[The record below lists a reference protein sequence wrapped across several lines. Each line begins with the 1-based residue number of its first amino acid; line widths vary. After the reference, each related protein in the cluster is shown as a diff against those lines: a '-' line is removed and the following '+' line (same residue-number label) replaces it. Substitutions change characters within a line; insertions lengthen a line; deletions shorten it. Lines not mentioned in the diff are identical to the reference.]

1 MEVYI
6 NDVKYDVDA
15 PKTILSFC
23 NEIGVEIPTLCYD
36 KRLLPNGACRLCIVE
51 VEGYKTPV
59 TACSEKLKDG
69 MKIHTH
75 SEKIIKMRREIL
87 DLLFSNHPNDCLNCD
102 KSGKCKLQNYCY
114 EYGIKTGSYKNEPSE
129 LKVDKTNKFFTY
141 DPYKCI
147 KCGIC
152 VSVCHNLQNS
162 HAISFI
168 DRGFDSY
175 IGAPMEKG
183 FGNSDC
189 VSCGNCVSACPVGAL
204 NPKKKYP
211 EDKFRYW
218 EVRKVQTTCSY
229 CGVGCQ
235 INLLIKGDRIV
246 EVEPINTIPNDGL
259 LCVKGKFAHK
269 FVNHPD
275 RLTKPLIKKD
285 GKFVEAS
292 WQEAYRL
299 IKEKYEEIMA
309 KKGPDGFG
317 GFSSARCTN
326 EENYLFQK
334 FIRTVFKTNN
344 VDHCARLC
352 HASTV
357 AGLANTLGSGAMTNS
372 IEEIDGTDAFLIIGT
387 NTTENHPVIGT
398 KIKKRVQDGA
408 KLIVIDPREI
418 ELAKY
423 ADIYLQIKP
432 GTNIAVLN
440 GLMNV
445 ILSEHLENKEYIDQR
460 TEGFEEFKKVVEKY
474 TPEVVAEICG
484 IDKDDLIKAAR
495 MYAKADK
502 GALYYSMGITQHATG
517 TNGVRS
523 TSNLQM
529 LLGNVGRE
537 STGINPLRGQNNVQG
552 ACDMGALPTDYT
564 GYQKV
569 FLDPVRESMGNF
581 WHTELPAKKG
591 LTITEMMHSAEKG
604 ELSFLY
610 IMGENPMI
618 SDPDLNHIKKALN
631 SLDFLVVQDI
641 FLSETAEFA
650 DVVLP
655 AASFAEKDGTFTNT
669 ERRIQRINKAIDP
682 IGESKPDWQILM
694 EVSTLLGYEEYY
706 NSPSEI
712 MDELAAC
719 TPSYRGISY
728 ERLKTESL
736 QWPCTSKDQKGT
748 KYLHKNTMARGKG
761 LFVPIEYEVS
771 KETPDEDYPLILTTG
786 RMLYQYHTRTMTG
799 KIDGLTEIA
808 GKSYMEISPV
818 TAKAYNIADGERVKV
833 SSRRGS
839 VTTMAKVTDKIEP
852 GVVFM
857 PFHYVDGSANTLTNP
872 VLDPIAKIPELK
884 VSSVA
889 IEKLE
894 RNSYVWSNK
903 DNKSCHGHGIIWS
916 QFLQGQCRKKP
927 KSTNPICF

>member
-1 MEVYI
+1 MKVII
-6 NDVKYDVDA
+6 NDFEYNLDT
-15 PKTILSFC
+15 PKTILEFC
-23 NEIGVEIPTLCYD
+23 KEIGIEIPTLCKD
-36 KRLLPNGACRLCIVE
+36 ERLLPNGACRLCIVE
-51 VEGYKTPV
+51 IEGYKTPV
-59 TACSEKLKDG
+59 TACSQKIKDG
-69 MKIHTH
+69 MKIYTH
-75 SEKIIKMRREIL
+75 SEKIMKMRREIL
-87 DLLFSNHPNDCLNCD
+87 DLLFSNHPNDCLSCD

-114 EYGIKTGSYKNEPSE
+114 EYGITKGSFERKIKDLPIDFS
-129 LKVDKTNKFFTY
+129 NKFYSY
-141 DPYKCI
+141 DPNKCI

-152 VSVCHNLQNS
+152 VSVCNNLQNS
-162 HAISFI
+162 NAISFV
-168 DRGFDSY
+168 DRGFDTY
-175 IGAPMEKG
+175 IGTPMDKG
-183 FGNSDC
+183 LGFSDC

-204 NPKKKYP
+204 NPKKKYE

-235 INLLIKGDRIV
+235 INLLIKGNRIV

-275 RLTKPLIKKD
+275 RLTKPLIRKN
-285 GKFVEAS
+285 GKLVEAS

-299 IKEKYEEIMA
+299 IKEKYDETME

-334 FIRTVFKTNN
+334 FVRTVFKTNN

-372 IEEIDGTDAFLIIGT
+372 ISEIEGTDAFIIIGT

-398 KIKKRVQDGA
+398 KIKKRVKEGA

-418 ELAKY
+418 ELADY

-440 GLMNV
+440 GLMHI
-445 ILSEHLENKEYIDQR
+445 ILKENLHDMDYISER
-460 TEGFEEFKKVVEKY
+460 CEGFEEFRKTVEKY
-474 TPEVVAEICG
+474 TPDFVAEICH
-484 IDKDDLIKAAR
+484 INKEDLIKAAR
-495 MYAKADK
+495 MYAKAEK
-502 GALYYSMGITQHATG
+502 GALYYSMGITQHSSG

-529 LLGNVGRE
+529 LTGNVGFE

-569 FLDPVRESMGNF
+569 FIDPVRERMGQF
-581 WHTELPAKKG
+581 WKRDLPDKKG
-591 LTITEMMHSAEKG
+591 LTITEMMDAADRG

-618 SDPDLNHIKKALN
+618 SDPDQNHIKKALKK
-631 SLDFLVVQDI
+631 LDFLLVQDI

-682 IGESKPDWQILM
+682 IGEAKADWQILM
-694 EVSTLLGYEEYY
+694 EISTLLGYEEYY
-706 NSPSEI
+706 ADPSEI
-712 MDELAAC
+712 MDEIAGC
-719 TPSYRGISY
+719 TPSYGGISY
-728 ERLKTESL
+728 KRLKKESL
-736 QWPCTSKDQKGT
+736 QWPCTNKDHPGT

-761 LFVPIEYEVS
+761 LFVPIEYEES
-771 KETPDEDYPLILTTG
+771 KELPDEKYPLILTTG

-799 KIDGLTEIA
+799 KIEGLSEIA
-808 GKSYMEISPV
+808 GKSYIEISPQ
-818 TAKAYNIADGERVKV
+818 TAKIYNIKNGEKIKV

-839 VTTMAKVTDKIEP
+839 VESYAKVTEKINP

-857 PFHYVDGSANTLTNP
+857 PFHYVDGPANRLTNP
-872 VLDPIAKIPELK
+872 ILDPIAKIPELK
-884 VSSVA
+884 VASVM
-889 IEKLE
+889 IEKIE
-894 RNSYVWSNK
+894 RGSYV
-903 DNKSCHGHGIIWS
+903 
-916 QFLQGQCRKKP
+916 
-927 KSTNPICF
+927 

>member
-1 MEVYI
+1 M
-6 NDVKYDVDA
+6 
-15 PKTILSFC
+15 C
-23 NEIGVEIPTLCYD
+23 N
-36 KRLLPNGACRLCIVE
+36 
-51 VEGYKTPV
+51 
-59 TACSEKLKDG
+59 
-69 MKIHTH
+69 
-75 SEKIIKMRREIL
+75 
-87 DLLFSNHPNDCLNCD
+87 
-102 KSGKCKLQNYCY
+102 
-114 EYGIKTGSYKNEPSE
+114 
-129 LKVDKTNKFFTY
+129 
-141 DPYKCI
+141 
-147 KCGIC
+147 
-152 VSVCHNLQNS
+152 NLQNS
-162 HAISFI
+162 NAISFV
-168 DRGFDSY
+168 DRGFDTY
-175 IGAPMEKG
+175 IGTPMDKG
-183 FGNSDC
+183 LGSCDC

-204 NPKKKYP
+204 NPKKKYE

-235 INLLIKGDRIV
+235 INLLIKGNRIV

-275 RLTKPLIKKD
+275 RLTKPLIRKN
-285 GKFVEAS
+285 GKLVEAS
-292 WQEAYRL
+292 WQEAYRV
-299 IKEKYEEIMA
+299 IKEKYDQTME

-334 FIRTVFKTNN
+334 FVRTVFKTNN

-372 IEEIDGTDAFLIIGT
+372 IAEIEGTDAFIIIGT

-398 KIKKRVQDGA
+398 KIKKRVKEGA

-418 ELAKY
+418 ELADY

-440 GLMNV
+440 GLMHI
-445 ILSEHLENKEYIDQR
+445 ILKENLHDMDYINER
-460 TEGFEEFKKVVEKY
+460 CEGFEEFRKTIEKY
-474 TPEVVAEICG
+474 TPDLVAKICH
-484 IDKDDLIKAAR
+484 INKDDLIKAAR
-495 MYAKADK
+495 MYAKAKK
-502 GALYYSMGITQHATG
+502 GALYYSMGITQHSSG

-529 LLGNVGRE
+529 LTGNVGFE

-569 FLDPVRESMGNF
+569 FIDPVREKMGEF
-581 WHTELPAKKG
+581 WKRDLPDKKG
-591 LTITEMMHSAEKG
+591 LTITEMMDAADKG

-618 SDPDLNHIKKALN
+618 SDPDQNHIREALKK
-631 SLDFLVVQDI
+631 LDFLLVQDI

-669 ERRIQRINKAIDP
+669 ERRIQRINKAIEP
-682 IGESKPDWQILM
+682 IGEAKADWQILM
-694 EVSTLLGYEEYY
+694 EISTLLGYEEYY
-706 NSPSEI
+706 ENPSEI
-712 MDELAAC
+712 MDEIAAC
-719 TPSYRGISY
+719 TPSYGGISY
-728 ERLKTESL
+728 KRLKKESL
-736 QWPCTSKDQKGT
+736 QWPCTNKDHPGT

-761 LFVPIEYEVS
+761 LFVPIDYEES
-771 KETPDEDYPLILTTG
+771 KELPDEKYPLILTTG

-799 KIDGLTEIA
+799 KIEGLSEIA
-808 GKSYMEISPV
+808 GKSYIEISPQ
-818 TAKAYNIADGERVKV
+818 TAKIYNIKNGEKIKV

-839 VTTMAKVTDKIEP
+839 VESYAKVTEKINP

-857 PFHYVDGSANTLTNP
+857 PFHYVDGPANRLTNP
-872 VLDPIAKIPELK
+872 ILDPIAKIPELK
-884 VSSVA
+884 VASVM
-889 IEKLE
+889 IEKIE
-894 RNSYVWSNK
+894 RGSYV
-903 DNKSCHGHGIIWS
+903 
-916 QFLQGQCRKKP
+916 
-927 KSTNPICF
+927 

>member
-1 MEVYI
+1 M
-6 NDVKYDVDA
+6 
-15 PKTILSFC
+15 
-23 NEIGVEIPTLCYD
+23 
-36 KRLLPNGACRLCIVE
+36 
-51 VEGYKTPV
+51 
-59 TACSEKLKDG
+59 
-69 MKIHTH
+69 
-75 SEKIIKMRREIL
+75 
-87 DLLFSNHPNDCLNCD
+87 
-102 KSGKCKLQNYCY
+102 
-114 EYGIKTGSYKNEPSE
+114 
-129 LKVDKTNKFFTY
+129 NK
-141 DPYKCI
+141 
-147 KCGIC
+147 G
-152 VSVCHNLQNS
+152 L
-162 HAISFI
+162 
-168 DRGFDSY
+168 GF
-175 IGAPMEKG
+175 
-183 FGNSDC
+183 SDC

-204 NPKKKYP
+204 NPKKKYE

-218 EVRKVQTTCSY
+218 ETRKVQTTCSY

-235 INLLIKGDRIV
+235 INLLIKGNRIV

-275 RLTKPLIKKD
+275 RLTKPLIRKN
-285 GKFVEAS
+285 GKLVEAS
-292 WQEAYRL
+292 WQEAYRV
-299 IKEKYEEIMA
+299 IKEKYNETME

-334 FIRTVFKTNN
+334 FVRTVFKTNS

-372 IEEIDGTDAFLIIGT
+372 ISEIEGTDAFIIIGT

-398 KIKKRVQDGA
+398 KIKKRVKEGA

-418 ELAKY
+418 ELADY

-440 GLMNV
+440 GLMHI
-445 ILSEHLENKEYIDQR
+445 ILKENLHDMDYINER
-460 TEGFEEFKKVVEKY
+460 CEGFEEFRKTVEKY
-474 TPEVVAEICG
+474 TPDLVAKICH
-484 IDKDDLIKAAR
+484 INKDDLIKAAR
-495 MYAKADK
+495 MYAKAEK
-502 GALYYSMGITQHATG
+502 GALYYSMGITQHSSG

-529 LLGNVGRE
+529 LTGNVGFE

-569 FLDPVRESMGNF
+569 FIDPVRERMGEF
-581 WHTELPAKKG
+581 WKRDLPDKKG
-591 LTITEMMHSAEKG
+591 LTITEMMDSANRG

-618 SDPDLNHIKKALN
+618 SDPDQNHIKKALKK
-631 SLDFLVVQDI
+631 LDFLLVQDI
-641 FLSETAEFA
+641 FLTETAEFA

-669 ERRIQRINKAIDP
+669 ERRIQRINKAIEP
-682 IGESKPDWQILM
+682 IGEAKADWQILM
-694 EVSTLLGYEEYY
+694 EISTLLGYEEYY
-706 NSPSEI
+706 ANPSEI
-712 MDELAAC
+712 MDEIAAC
-719 TPSYRGISY
+719 TPSYGGISY
-728 ERLKTESL
+728 KRLKKESL
-736 QWPCTSKDQKGT
+736 QWPCTNKDHPGT

-761 LFVPIEYEVS
+761 LFVPIEYEES
-771 KETPDEDYPLILTTG
+771 KELPDEKYPLILTTG

-799 KIDGLTEIA
+799 KIEGLSEIA
-808 GKSYMEISPV
+808 GKSYIEISPQ
-818 TAKAYNIADGERVKV
+818 TAKIYNIKNGEKIKV

-839 VTTMAKVTDKIEP
+839 VESYAKVTEKINP

-857 PFHYVDGSANTLTNP
+857 PFHYVDGPANRLTNP
-872 VLDPIAKIPELK
+872 ILDPIAKIPELK
-884 VSSVA
+884 VASVM
-889 IEKLE
+889 IEKIE
-894 RNSYVWSNK
+894 RSSYV
-903 DNKSCHGHGIIWS
+903 
-916 QFLQGQCRKKP
+916 
-927 KSTNPICF
+927 